1 MGCSPSQLSVEKYGD
16 VGDSSWED
24 LCSLASDVVRK
35 AIDAGVS
42 LGTAESCTG
51 GLVSGALTAVPGSSQ
66 VVYGGVTSYAL
77 SVKHDA
83 LGVSQDAL
91 DIVGAV
97 SAECAAQMC
106 SGASRVLGVDIAVSV
121 TGIAGP
127 GGAEPGK
134 PVGTV
139 WFGLLSPSGVR
150 AVLRT
155 FSGSREEVRRKAVSV
170 ALNLLLEAV
179 EKCTVR

>member
-66 VVYGGVTSYAL
+66 VVYGGVASYAL
-77 SVKHDA
+77 SVKHDV
-83 LGVSQDAL
+83 LGVSQDTL
-91 DIVGAV
+91 DTVGAV
-97 SAECAAQMC
+97 SA
-106 SGASRVLGVDIAVSV
+106 
-121 TGIAGP
+121 
-127 GGAEPGK
+127 
-134 PVGTV
+134 
-139 WFGLLSPSGVR
+139 
-150 AVLRT
+150 
-155 FSGSREEVRRKAVSV
+155 
-170 ALNLLLEAV
+170 
-179 EKCTVR
+179 

>member
-1 MGCSPSQLSVEKYGD
+1 M
-16 VGDSSWED
+16 
-24 LCSLASDVVRK
+24 
-35 AIDAGVS
+35 
-42 LGTAESCTG
+42 
-51 GLVSGALTAVPGSSQ
+51 SGALTAVPGSSQ
-66 VVYGGVTSYAL
+66 VVYGGVASYAL
-77 SVKHDA
+77 SVKHDV
-83 LGVSQDAL
+83 LGVSQDTL
-91 DIVGAV
+91 DTVGAV
-97 SAECAAQMC
+97 SAECATQMC

-121 TGIAGP
+121 TGISGP

-155 FSGSREEVRRKAVSV
+155 FSGSREEIRRKAVSV

-179 EKCTVR
+179 EKCMVR

>member
-1 MGCSPSQLSVEKYGD
+1 M
-16 VGDSSWED
+16 
-24 LCSLASDVVRK
+24 
-35 AIDAGVS
+35 
-42 LGTAESCTG
+42 
-51 GLVSGALTAVPGSSQ
+51 SGALTAVPGSSQ

-83 LGVSQDAL
+83 LGVSQDTL
-91 DIVGAV
+91 DTVGAV
-97 SAECAAQMC
+97 SAECATQMC

-127 GGAEPGK
+127 GGAELGK

-179 EKCTVR
+179 EKCMVR

>member
-1 MGCSPSQLSVEKYGD
+1 MGCVPSQPSVEKYGD

-51 GLVSGALTAVPGSSQ
+51 GLVSGALTAVPGSSL
-66 VVYGGVTSYAL
+66 VVYGGIASYAL
-77 SVKHDA
+77 SVKHDV
-83 LGVSQDAL
+83 LGVSQDTL
-91 DIVGAV
+91 DTVGAV
-97 SAECAAQMC
+97 SAECATQMC

-127 GGAEPGK
+127 GGAELGK

-139 WFGLLSPSGVR
+139 WFGLQSPSGVR

-170 ALNLLLEAV
+170 ALNLLFEAV
-179 EKCTVR
+179 EKCMAR